1 MIKEIAL
8 LFLKLGTFA
17 FGGPAAHIA
26 MMEEEV
32 VHKRKWMSSQ
42 EFLDMVGAT
51 NLIPGPNSTEMA
63 IHCGYH
69 RGGIKGLVT
78 AGVAFIFPAVLIT
91 LGLAWI
97 YVEYG
102 NLPAIEPFF
111 WGIKP
116 AVLAIILSAIYRLGK
131 KALKGWKLGLIGTGV
146 LIISLAGVHEV
157 IAILT
162 GGIIGM
168 LCLHLSEKRSMS
180 PLSIFFP
187 LGLWFKS
194 KMIFPVPLLGT
205 SLTAVSTTNV
215 FLVFFKVG
223 LILFGSGYVLVAYLD
238 AELVNRLGWITRQQL
253 LDAIAI
259 GQFTPG
265 PVLSTSTFVGYQIQG
280 FAGALWATVG
290 IFLPSFVFVLILNPF
305 IPKFRQSPLASSFL
319 DAVNIS
325 AVAIMVAVVVK
336 MGGDIVVSGK
346 AAVILG
352 LSLLLVFGVKK
363 IGVGWIVVLGSVAGY
378 LFSLL

>member
-69 RGGIKGLVT
+69 RGGVKGLVT
-78 AGVAFIFPAVLIT
+78 AGVAFIFPAVLLT
-91 LGLAWI
+91 LGLAWFYI
-97 YVEYG
+97 EYG
-102 NLPAIEPFF
+102 SLPAMEPFF
-111 WGIKP
+111 GGIKP
-116 AVLAIILSAIYRLGK
+116 AVLAIILSAIFRLGK
-131 KALKGWKLGLIGTGV
+131 KALKGWKLGLIGTAV
-146 LIISLAGVHEV
+146 LLISLAGIHEV
-157 IAILT
+157 IAILA
-162 GGIIGM
+162 GGIAGM
-168 LCLHLSEKRSMS
+168 LCLYLSEKRSHS
-180 PLSIFFP
+180 SLSVFFP
-187 LGLWFKS
+187 LGLWLKS
-194 KMIFPVPLLGT
+194 KVIFPIPILGT
-205 SLTAVSTTNV
+205 SLTAVSATSV
-215 FLVFFKVG
+215 FLVFLKVG
-223 LILFGSGYVLVAYLD
+223 CILFGSGYVLVAYLD

-265 PVLSTSTFVGYQIQG
+265 PVLSTSTFVGYQVQG
-280 FAGALWATVG
+280 FVGALWATLG

-305 IPKFRQSPLASSFL
+305 IPKLRQSTLASSFL

-325 AVAIMVAVVVK
+325 AVAIMVSVVLK
-336 MGGDIVVSGK
+336 MGEDIVVSGK
-346 AAVILG
+346 AAIIAG
-352 LSLLLVFGVKK
+352 LSLVLVFGVKK
-363 IGVGWIVVLGSVAGY
+363 LGVGWIIVFGSITGY